1 MVTGLGVRKIVL
13 AIQEDIA
20 VCDPAVLNSIQ
31 RSFFKQTSL
40 MEQLKVSH
48 AADHK
53 CELEGEKRQLLRRAV
68 CTPGTRVRILGE
80 ITRWANDTSSES
92 QSVYWLFG
100 QAGSGK
106 STIAY
111 TVARRFEFVG
121 GVDDTIILG
130 GNFFCSRQFEETR
143 FATRIIRTIVYHLAL
158 KCKAFADALRRFGK
172 FDMVHHNVRAQ
183 LDSLLIKP
191 WEHARLADSSKP
203 ARFLVV
209 IDALDE
215 IEGQG
220 GSEFLRDL
228 FDVIHRHRL
237 PGLKFFVTSRSDPD
251 LVTRVQSFEDR
262 HFYRLEEVPIDEAQ
276 ADITTYLNANL
287 PHSARD
293 DIAKLVTLA
302 AGLFIYAATVVKHLE
317 CHTSPEQKQLLKELL
332 ANSDSTTRQTAYGAT
347 DLLDKLY
354 FQILSD
360 AFHGFK
366 GAILLHRIRIL
377 HIFLCTAERT
387 SSTSIVASLLAGDSE
402 NDSTDDTII
411 ADDVFR
417 RFYAVLYTDN
427 DRIRWYHKSFPDFL
441 FDQARSKEFWCN
453 KGEHHRYLTKSCF
466 HIMQAGLRFNIA
478 NIPSS
483 FILDRDNATLS
494 EAVERNI
501 SPVLSYSCRN
511 WDYHL
516 LGVASTDLDATLSE
530 FLELRVLFW
539 IEAMNLLGSR
549 GLCEPML
556 QRARECVRNVSDILG
571 EIFFD

>member
-1 MVTGLGVRKIVL
+1 L
-13 AIQEDIA
+13 
-20 VCDPAVLNSIQ
+20 
-31 RSFFKQTSL
+31 
-40 MEQLKVSH
+40 EQLKVSH
-48 AADHK
+48 IADHK

-68 CTPGTRVRILGE
+68 CTPGTRVRILDE

-111 TVARRFEFVG
+111 TIARRFEFAG
-121 GVDDTIILG
+121 DVDDTIVLG

-158 KCKAFADALRRFGK
+158 RCKAFGNALCSGK
-172 FDMVHHNVRAQ
+172 FDTVHHNVRAQ
-183 LDSLLIKP
+183 LESLLIDP
-191 WEHARLADSSKP
+191 WEQARLAESSKP

-215 IEGQG
+215 IDGQG

-228 FDVIHRHRL
+228 FDVINKHHL

-251 LVTRVQSFEDR
+251 LVSRVESFEDR

-287 PHSARD
+287 PHIARD
-293 DIAKLVTLA
+293 DIAQLVTLA
-302 AGLFIYAATVVKHLE
+302 AGLFIYAATVVKHLGR
-317 CHTSPEQKQLLKELL
+317 HTPREQKMLLKELL
-332 ANSDSTTRQTAYGAT
+332 ANSKSTALQTSHGAT

-354 FQILSD
+354 IQILLD
-360 AFHGFK
+360 VFNDFEGD
-366 GAILLHRIRIL
+366 IRLHRLRIL
-377 HIFLCTAERT
+377 YTFLCTAER
-387 SSTSIVASLLAGDSE
+387 SSTSIVTSLLDDSDSDTASDAE
-402 NDSTDDTII
+402 NHAVDDTSI
-411 ADDVFR
+411 ADDVLR
-417 RFYAVLYTDN
+417 RLYAVLYTDN
-427 DRIRWYHKSFPDFL
+427 DRVLWYHKSFPDFL
-441 FDQARSKEFWCN
+441 FEKARSKEFWCDEA
-453 KGEHHRYLTKSCF
+453 EHHQDLMESCF
-466 HIMQAGLRFNIA
+466 HIMKAGLRFNIA

-494 EAVERNI
+494 EAIKQNI
-501 SPVLSYSCRN
+501 PPILSYSCRN

-516 LGVASTDLDATLSE
+516 LAATSTDSDAPYQILSE

-549 GLCEPML
+549 GLCDPML
-556 QRARECVRNVSDILG
+556 QRARECVTDVSDILA
-571 EIFFD
+571 ERILD